1 MKQNRESKKVKKEK
15 KVVKGMPT
23 AVLIS
28 ILIHTGL
35 FLLAGM
41 FVVFTVVKQKEVE
54 FEPPKAVERP
64 KMKLKKPKVKVKK
77 SSKPKPTTRIVTKVQ
92 KASMP
97 DIQLPEMSGM
107 TEGLAGG
114 IGGGFDLM
122 PNLDEIGVFG
132 SGQSV
137 GNDFVGTFYD
147 FKRNR
152 KGTPLGAGMDP
163 DKYMQELM
171 RFLRNDW
178 KPSVWSRYYR
188 SPKKLYATTIMI
200 PAILSTQAPAA
211 FGEPETG
218 GWCWAVHYT
227 GQLVYPEDITFR
239 FWGFGDDEMFV
250 RVDGELVLVACWK
263 SDSGNSSDAYFSPL
277 WKSTSADSR
286 RYYLGNNL
294 SVVGDWITLKAGE
307 PVDMEVLIGEKPG
320 GAYCAMLL
328 VEVEGVEYPRNR
340 QGGPIL
346 PIFKTAYPSL
356 DLQDAIYKD
365 HVPDEACVTNGPI
378 FSDYD
383 TSARTITNQE
393 VAVEAPATNA
403 APEEADDGM
412 RTWTFANGEKLEAE
426 FITVI
431 GGKVVLKNSRGKQ
444 KKIPMDQLSE
454 EDRRYVELIQPPVF
468 NIDFAKKTSQRSD
481 PPSPWSSR
489 IPPTLFDYIFKAK
502 LKQVS
507 TGDYNHELQVE
518 LFAIGQ
524 EHMGDKFILLA
535 RKKTSFVPAE
545 ENRSFAFETD
555 EKVTI
560 YTDDLYGDVRG
571 TDYYGYLIVVT
582 DERGKIIQHAESN
595 KWLFEALDNLR
606 KLPVGRYMDKT
617 GKRVFPTSPRPTKY

>member
-1 MKQNRESKKVKKEK
+1 MKKREKRKDKT
-15 KVVKGMPT
+15 VKGMPT
-23 AVLIS
+23 AVLVS
-28 ILIHTGL
+28 ILIHAGL

-41 FVVFTVVKQKEVE
+41 FVVFTVVKSKEVE

-77 SSKPKPTTRIVTKVQ
+77 STKPKPTTRIVTKVQ

-97 DIQLPEMSGM
+97 DIQLPEISGM
-107 TEGLAGG
+107 GESLGGG
-114 IGGGFDLM
+114 IGGFDLM
-122 PNLDEIGVFG
+122 PDLGEIGVFG
-132 SGQSV
+132 SGQTV

-147 FKRNR
+147 FKRDR
-152 KGTPLGAGMDP
+152 KGNPLAAGMDT

-171 RFLRNDW
+171 KFLRNDW
-178 KPSVWSRYYR
+178 KPSTWVRYYR

-200 PAILSTQAPAA
+200 PAILSTEAPAA
-211 FGEPETG
+211 FGEPDTG

-250 RVDGELVLVACWK
+250 RVNGELVLIACWY
-263 SDSGNSSDAYFSPL
+263 SDYGTSSDAYFSPL
-277 WKSTSADSR
+277 WTTPDKADSR
-286 RYYLGNNL
+286 KYYLGNNK

-307 PVDMEVLIGEKPG
+307 PQDMEVLIGEKPG

-328 VEVEGVEYPRNR
+328 VEVQGEEYPKNR

-346 PIFKTAYPSL
+346 PIFKTAFPSL

-383 TSARTITNQE
+383 TGLRAVTNQMAKTEPPPTNPVPE
-393 VAVEAPATNA
+393 VAG
-403 APEEADDGM
+403 DGM
-412 RTWTFANGEKLEAE
+412 RSWALANGKTLEAE
-426 FITVI
+426 FVTAIA
-431 GGKVVLKNSRGKQ
+431 GKVVLKDSRGRQ
-444 KKIPMDQLSE
+444 KKIPMDQFSE
-454 EDRRYVELIQPPVF
+454 ADRRLIEMARPPVF
-468 NIDFAKKTSQRSD
+468 NIDFAKKTSQWSEQM
-481 PPSPWSSR
+481 SPYSR
-489 IPPTLFDYIFKAK
+489 RVPPTKFDYIFKAK
-502 LKQVS
+502 LKQTS
-507 TGDYNHELQVE
+507 AGDYNHELKVE

-535 RKKTSFVPAE
+535 RKKGYFVPSE
-545 ENRSFAFETD
+545 ENRFFALSTD
-555 EKVTI
+555 EKVTL

-571 TDYYGYLIVVT
+571 TDYYGYLIIVT
-582 DERGKIIQHAESN
+582 DERGKIIQHSESN
-595 KWLFEALDNLR
+595 KWLFEARDNLR
-606 KLPVGRYMDKT
+606 KLPVSRYMDKT